1 MVEREGRTASDS
13 FALPRPDGLTLAF
26 PEESPVVSARMTRRA
41 PDIASFR
48 RIVVKVGS
56 SLLVDPEAAAAKSR
70 WLTRLADDIASLHR
84 GGADVLVVSSGAV
97 ALGRSVLGFPHGV
110 LPLEDS
116 QAAAAVG
123 QIALARL
130 WAEALHERGLVA
142 GQVLVTFGDT
152 EERRRYLY
160 ARECLNRLLSLR
172 AVPVINENDTVATAE
187 IRYGDNDRLA
197 ARVATMASAD
207 LLVLL
212 SDVDGLYTAPP
223 ASDPTAKRLSVVP
236 RITAEIEAM
245 AGGAASQYSRGGM
258 RTKIEA
264 AKIATTGGAHMVIAD
279 GRAEAPIERIRKGGR
294 CTWFLTPSNPVT
306 ARKKWIAGSLEPK
319 GAVHIDEG
327 AARALLAGASLLP
340 AGVTR
345 IEGGFAR
352 GDCIVIRNHQG
363 GEIGRGLVTYDA
375 VDAAKIAGR
384 STKDIEGLLGFR
396 GPDEVI
402 HRDDMALAGE

>member
-1 MVEREGRTASDS
+1 MPHRV
-13 FALPRPDGLTLAF
+13 
-26 PEESPVVSARMTRRA
+26 

-56 SLLVDPEAAAAKSR
+56 SLLVDPKEASAKR
-70 WLTRLADDIASLHR
+70 NWLTRLADDIATLHR

-97 ALGRSVLGFPHGV
+97 ALGRSVLGFPHGA
-110 LPLEDS
+110 LRLEDS

-130 WAEALHERGLVA
+130 WAEALHARGLTA
-142 GQVLVTFGDT
+142 GQVLVTLGDT

-223 ASDPTAKRLSVVP
+223 ASDPKAEHILVVP
-236 RITAEIEAM
+236 RVTAEIEAM

-279 GRAEAPIERIRKGGR
+279 GRAEAPIERISKGER

-319 GAVHIDEG
+319 GAVHIDQG
-327 AARALLAGASLLP
+327 AARALLSGASLLP

-345 IEGGFAR
+345 VEGAFAR
-352 GDCIVIRNHQG
+352 GDCIVIRDHRG

-375 VDAAKIAGR
+375 VDAAKISGR
-384 STKDIEGLLGFR
+384 STRDIEAVLGYK
-396 GPDEVI
+396 GPDEII

>member
-1 MVEREGRTASDS
+1 MSTPSLD
-13 FALPRPDGLTLAF
+13 
-26 PEESPVVSARMTRRA
+26 
-41 PDIASFR
+41 SFR
-48 RIVVKVGS
+48 RVVVKVGS
-56 SLLVDPEAAAAKSR
+56 SLLVQPGGAAVKHD
-70 WLTRLADDIASLHR
+70 WLERLADDLLALHR
-84 GGADVLVVSSGAV
+84 RGAEVLVVSSGSV
-97 ALGRSVLGFPHGV
+97 ALGRGVLGLPAGA

-123 QIALARL
+123 QIALARI
-130 WAEALHERGLVA
+130 WAQVLGDRGMVA
-142 GQVLVTFGDT
+142 GQILVTFGDT

-160 ARECLNRLLSLR
+160 ARECLNRLLNLR
-172 AVPVINENDTVATAE
+172 AVPIINENDTVATAE

-223 ASDPTAKRLSVVP
+223 GDNPDARLIPVVP
-236 RITAEIEAM
+236 RVTAEIEAM
-245 AGGAASQYSRGGM
+245 AGGAASAFSRGGM

-264 AKIATTGGAHMVIAD
+264 ARIATTGGAHMIIAD
-279 GRAEAPIERIRKGGR
+279 GREPSPLTRIAQGGR

-319 GAVHIDEG
+319 GAAHLDAG
-327 AARALLAGASLLP
+327 AARALANGKSLLP

-345 IEGGFAR
+345 VEGVFAR
-352 GDCIVIRNHQG
+352 GDCIVIRNAEG

-375 VDAAKIAGR
+375 SDAVKIIGR
-384 STKDIEGLLGFR
+384 SSKDIEGLLGFK
-396 GPDEVI
+396 GPDELI